1 MNIQKSHDPLLEPY
15 RIAGMKLKNRIVS
28 TPHAPALTEH
38 GMPKE
43 RYRLYHLEKAKGGI
57 AMTMIGGS
65 SCVSLD
71 SPSVFGQIDLS
82 TDKVLPWFTKLSD
95 QIHKEDCKIIC
106 QISHLGRRTT
116 WNDGHWLP
124 IIAPSRVREPAHRGF
139 PKEMDQ
145 HDIKRVISDYVLA
158 AKRCRDSGLD
168 GIEILQ
174 NGHLPGQFLSP
185 DTNFRSDRYGGT
197 FLNRLR
203 FVRQLYDKLREELG
217 DSIVIGARVEMDSKL
232 QEGLQPDEALEALK
246 IIELDGTID
255 YFNVNIGRS
264 DTEFM
269 LANYSVPAMFQ
280 KLSPWLQL
288 AGYFKSELSL
298 PIIHATR
305 ISDLATARYAIK
317 ENLLDLVGM
326 TRAHIADPHLVK
338 KMLEGNENRIRP
350 CVGAGYCIDRI
361 YGEGEM
367 LCLHNVATTREKT
380 VPHLITKAKK
390 RFKTI
395 VVGGGPAGLEASRVC
410 AERGHEVVL
419 LEAAA
424 ELGGQVKIASM
435 ASIRKDLIGI
445 VSWLEAEIKHLKVD
459 IRTQCFADIGYIK
472 KENPDIVII
481 ATGGLP
487 DLEYIKGLKN
497 CLSTWDVLSGQ
508 ALMGNSNSF
517 EETSFPTVL
526 VYDDH
531 GQHQAASTITEI
543 VKRGYKVEL
552 VTPDRH
558 MTAEMGASN
567 FPMYMKNFKDN
578 NVKITPDYRLRSVN
592 QSGNKLKAAFLSDYG
607 GHSIEKY
614 VDHVVV
620 EHGTLPLDDL
630 YQELRIF
637 SINNGVTDIN
647 ALIKNQRQPFKQNDT
662 LTFKLYAIGDAVAS
676 RNIHAAILDARRLC
690 QNL

>member
-1 MNIQKSHDPLLEPY
+1 MNKQKTHDPLLEPY
-15 RIAGMKLKNRIVS
+15 QLAGMTLKNRIVS
-28 TPHAPALTEH
+28 TPHAPALTEN
-38 GMPKE
+38 GIPKE
-43 RYRLYHLEKAKGGI
+43 RYKLYHLEKAKGGI

-82 TDKVLPWFTKLSD
+82 TDKVLPWFTQLSD
-95 QIHKEDCKIIC
+95 VIHKENCKIIC

-145 HDIKRVISDYVLA
+145 YDIKRVIADYVLA

-185 DTNFRSDRYGGT
+185 DTNFRSDLYGGT
-197 FLNRLR
+197 FHNRMR
-203 FVRQLYDKLREELG
+203 FIRQLYDALRGELN
-217 DSIVIGARVEMDSKL
+217 DDIVIGARVEMDSKL
-232 QEGLQPDEALEALK
+232 QEGLQPDEALVALK
-246 IIELDGTID
+246 IIEADGTID
-255 YFNVNIGRS
+255 YFNVNVGRS

-280 KLSPWLQL
+280 KLSPWLKL

-305 ISDLATARYAIK
+305 ISDIATARHAIK
-317 ENLLDLVGM
+317 NNLLDLVGM
-326 TRAHIADPHLVK
+326 TRAHIADPHLVNK
-338 KMLEGNENRIRP
+338 IIEGNEDRIRP

-367 LCLHNVATTREKT
+367 LCIHNVATTREKT
-380 VPHLITKAKK
+380 ISHIVKPSKK
-390 RFKTI
+390 NHKVI
-395 VVGGGPAGLEASRVC
+395 VVGGGPAGLEAARVS
-410 AERGHEVVL
+410 AERGHNVILV
-419 LEAAA
+419 EAAA
-424 ELGGQVKIASM
+424 ELGGQIKIASM
-435 ASIRKDLIGI
+435 ADVRKDLIGI
-445 VSWLEAEIKHLKVD
+445 VSWLEAEINYLKVD
-459 IRTQCFADIGYIK
+459 IRLQTFANADYIR

-481 ATGGLP
+481 ATGGIP
-487 DLEYIKGLKN
+487 DLEYINDLEN
-497 CLSTWDVLSGQ
+497 CISTWDVLSGES
-508 ALMGNSNSF
+508 LIGNPLSSK
-517 EETSFPTVL
+517 ETTRPTVL

-531 GQHQAASTITEI
+531 GQHQAASAITEM

-558 MTAEMGASN
+558 VAAEMGASN
-567 FPMYMKNFKDN
+567 FPMYIKNFKDN
-578 NVKITPDYRLRSVN
+578 EVSITPDFRLTGVSR
-592 QSGNKLKAAFLSDYG
+592 SGNKLKTVFVSDYG
-607 GHSIEKY
+607 GHNMERY
-614 VDHVVV
+614 VDHVVI
-620 EHGTLPLDDL
+620 EHGTIPVDDL
-630 YQELRIF
+630 YQELRKF
-637 SINNGVTDIN
+637 SLNDGVTDYKS
-647 ALIKNQRQPFKQNDT
+647 LIENQHQPFEKSKNSEFQ
-662 LTFKLYAIGDAVAS
+662 LFAIGDAVSS
-676 RNIHAAILDARRLC
+676 RNIHAAIFDARRLC